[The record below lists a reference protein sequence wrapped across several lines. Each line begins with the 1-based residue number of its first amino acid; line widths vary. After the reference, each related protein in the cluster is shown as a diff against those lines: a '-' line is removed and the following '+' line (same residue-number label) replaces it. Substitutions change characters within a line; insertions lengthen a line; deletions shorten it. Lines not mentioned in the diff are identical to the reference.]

1 MTRRNRTLFFWFMVW
16 LILATTLVFVVAT
29 YFPVSYLVSYLIA
42 VNLSAFLLYGWDKL
56 SAGQGIDR
64 VPELILYL
72 TVLSGGGVGSLL
84 GMNLFHHK
92 TKKLSF
98 QFVVG
103 LIILVQLGLL
113 VLIWSKK
120 VPVIKIF

>member
-1 MTRRNRTLFFWFMVW
+1 MIRRSRTLIFWFIVW
-16 LILATTLVFVVAT
+16 LILTAALVFVAVM
-29 YFPVSYLVSYLIA
+29 YFSASYLIAYLVA

-56 SAGQGIDR
+56 SAGQGVDR

-92 TKKLSF
+92 TRKLSF

-113 VLIWSKK
+113 VLVWSKEI
-120 VPVIKIF
+120 PVIKIF